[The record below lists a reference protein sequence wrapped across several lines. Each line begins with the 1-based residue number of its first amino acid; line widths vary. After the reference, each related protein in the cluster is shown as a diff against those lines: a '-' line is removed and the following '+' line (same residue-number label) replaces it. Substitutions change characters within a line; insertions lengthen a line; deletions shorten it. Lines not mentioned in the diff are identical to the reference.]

1 VVPGGEPGEE
11 RGDLI
16 GAELGGVPHLV
27 VDDEAADPMAVGL
40 LGAGAEVAGAAGGAE
55 LLHEPRRSHA
65 SEVATSVP
73 V

>member
-1 VVPGGEPGEE
+1 
-11 RGDLI
+11 
-16 GAELGGVPHLV
+16 
-27 VDDEAADPMAVGL
+27 MAVGL

-65 SEVATSVP
+65 SDVATSVP